1 MPQLT
6 DEQKMLLDMV
16 REVAQEKI
24 APRAAEIDEK
34 GEYPWDIK
42 EALAKLDLLA
52 LPFPEEYG
60 GTGSDLVTICMVIE
74 EIAKV
79 DATSSLIIATQSLG
93 TLPIALVGTP
103 EQKKRYFPRLAT
115 GEWIAAF
122 GLTEPGA
129 GSDAA
134 AMRTRA
140 VRDGDSYILNGT
152 KHFITNAGIAYV
164 NIIVAMT
171 DPSRGV
177 KGMSAFVVESDR
189 PGFSVGK
196 IEHKMGIRGSRTGE
210 LVMQDCRIPAE
221 NLLGKEGDGFKIAMM
236 TLDHSRPEVGAQA
249 VGIAQGALDYAC
261 RYAKERVQFG
271 GPLTNLQGI
280 QFMLADMAMQ
290 VDAARLMVR
299 RAAEAVDRNDKN
311 MSLYSAMAKCFAGD
325 TAMRVTTDAVQVLG
339 GYGYMTEYPLERMM
353 RDAKITQIY
362 EGTNQIQRVVVAKN
376 LLAQY

>member
-1 MPQLT
+1 MRQLT
-6 DEQKMLLDMV
+6 EEQRMLLDMV
-16 REVAQEKI
+16 RELAQEKI
-24 APRAAEIDEK
+24 APRAAEIDQSA
-34 GEYPWDIK
+34 EYPWDVK
-42 EALAKLDLLA
+42 DALAKLDLLA

-60 GTGSDLVTICMVIE
+60 GTGTDLLTICMVIE

-79 DATSSLIIATQSLG
+79 CATSALIIATQTLG
-93 TLPIALVGTP
+93 SLPISLAGTP
-103 EQKKRYFPRLAT
+103 EQKQRFFPRLAS

-122 GLTEPGA
+122 AITEPGA

-140 VRDGDSYILNGT
+140 VLDGDSYVLNGS
-152 KHFITNAGIAYV
+152 KHFITNAGIAHV
-164 NIIVAMT
+164 NTVVAMT
-171 DPSRGV
+171 DPTKGV
-177 KGMSAFVVESDR
+177 KGLSAFIVESDR

-210 LVMQDCRIPAE
+210 LVFSDCRIPVT

-236 TLDHSRPEVGAQA
+236 TLDRSRPEVAAQA
-249 VGIAQGALDYAC
+249 LGIAQGALDYAC

-271 GPLTNLQGI
+271 GPIANLQAI

-290 VDAARLMVR
+290 IEASRLLVYQAA
-299 RAAEAVDRNDKN
+299 AAVDHGDKN
-311 MSLYSAMAKCFAGD
+311 ITMLSAMAKCFAGD
-325 TAMRVTTDAVQVLG
+325 TAMRVTVDALQVLG

-362 EGTNQIQRVVVAKN
+362 EGTNQIQRLVIARN
-376 LLAQY
+376 LLNQY